1 MAGNYAIMTTIVK
14 KRLIFMMDNYSE
26 QIVKK
31 RVNPAK
37 FTFLILYF
45 VFAFIFIL
53 LTVYL
58 SQFLIG

>member
-1 MAGNYAIMTTIVK
+1 
-14 KRLIFMMDNYSE
+14 MMDNYSE